1 MDIFLFLEVIKL
13 LTMHS
18 EDNVLTAKL
27 SGELDHHRCQEIRK
41 KIDARAES
49 ERPKVLVLDFS
60 SVGFMDSSGVGLVMG
75 RYRQISLLGG
85 RLSLVNVPEAILR
98 VFRLSGLESLGV
110 LG

>member
-1 MDIFLFLEVIKL
+1 MDIFLFSGSDKV
-13 LTMHS
+13 LTMYS
-18 EDNVLTAKL
+18 EDNVLTAEL

-49 ERPKVLVLDFS
+49 ERPKVLVLDFGK
-60 SVGFMDSSGVGLVMG
+60 VGFMDSSGVGLVMG

-85 RLSLVNVPEAILR
+85 RLSLCNVPENIQR

-110 LG
+110 L